1 MKIKII
7 SGYPLVCK
15 HCGTS
20 LESEFVELPCQ
31 NCKADSIGRFKER
44 DSDPELGTI
53 KFVTIRDE
61 SELIEHVQKNA
72 NTDWNQVLK
81 IKK

>member
-31 NCKADSIGRFKER
+31 NCKADTIGRFK
-44 DSDPELGTI
+44 I
-53 KFVTIRDE
+53 KFVITKDE
-61 SELIEHVQKNA
+61 SELIEHVQK
-72 NTDWNQVLK
+72 TPTPTGTK
-81 IKK
+81 F

>member
-7 SGYPLVCK
+7 SHFPLVCK

-20 LESEFVELPCQ
+20 LETEFVELPCQ
-31 NCKADSIGRFKER
+31 NCKADTIGRFKER
-44 DSDPELGTI
+44 DSDQFPE
-53 KFVTIRDE
+53 
-61 SELIEHVQKNA
+61 KNA
-72 NTDWNQVLK
+72 CQVLK